1 MIVGSKLINSFIN
14 DNITDDIPENV
25 LKDIFYKLMTS
36 DKNIISQNISSHKR
50 NLELLCK

>member
-14 DNITDDIPENV
+14 DITTPENV

-36 DKNIISQNISSHKR
+36 DKNVISQNISSHKKK
-50 NLELLCK
+50 LELLCKSF